1 MGSCREKGAPGAGQ
15 EQQWG
20 CWPRCQPGAGA
31 HECPSQGRT
40 RGRPHAPRPPLSPCR
55 EPWVGFCHKAQL
67 YSQPGSSPPGRRATS
82 VPWGQE
88 RGRGTSHQMAPEGTT
103 VMCPSGKWEGR
114 GSGAEVHRGRAVLRG
129 RGNKGPAGDS
139 FREDTSS
146 SARSALPVT
155 QPSPHRCE
163 GGELSVDADPGTQAL
178 RTPGSLPRL
187 CLMDGTLG
195 HRPTARPT
203 PRHPAPQPSGASAE
217 STGLGVGVSSSSFP
231 TKGTCSSWVTSAPSS
246 LNQG

>member
-40 RGRPHAPRPPLSPCR
+40 RGRPHAHLALPAGSPGLVFVTKLSFTHGQAAAHLVVGPL
-55 EPWVGFCHKAQL
+55 L
-67 YSQPGSSPPGRRATS
+67 YPG
-82 VPWGQE
+82 
-88 RGRGTSHQMAPEGTT
+88 GRGGTGAPRTGRHQRGPQSRVPVG
-103 VMCPSGKWEGR
+103 SGR
-114 GSGAEVHRGRAVLRG
+114 GGGLARRCTEAGPVLRG
-129 RGNKGPAGDS
+129 RGNKGRAGDS

-195 HRPTARPT
+195 HCPTARPT